1 MKKINEAIKQ
11 NAIEKITSNLVVL
24 RTAMHLSQ
32 SDLADLLGLSR
43 QSLVAIENR
52 KRRMTWN
59 VFLSLLFVFMQNKET
74 RMLIELFDIYSDELK
89 EIYQIDF

>member
-1 MKKINEAIKQ
+1 MKKINETIKQ
-11 NAIEKITSNLVVL
+11 NAIEKLTSNLVVL

-52 KRRMTWN
+52 KRRMTWS

-74 RMLIELFDIYSDELK
+74 RMLIELFDIYSDELQ

>member
-1 MKKINEAIKQ
+1 MKKINETIKQ
-11 NAIEKITSNLVVL
+11 NAIEKLTSNLVVL

-52 KRRMTWN
+52 NRRMTWS